1 MLFSSQLS
9 NLHASN
15 KPAIMKW
22 NMAFLMII
30 ALSLSQLSAGQASSK
45 KSDKLITITGKVL
58 NTEKKPVAGADI
70 YIDNI
75 PTNNT
80 TKGNGT
86 YKIKVSPT
94 ALKIEVR
101 SSEYGSREIAI
112 NGQTSIDF
120 IFDAPAKETQ
130 VPDSL
135 KKGGRSRGKKMNT
148 YNDIYQMIRVEVPGV
163 IVNGRSIQIQQG
175 HSFFGSSTPLFTVNG
190 VIVPSIDN
198 INPVEVKSISLLKGS
213 AASIYGVNG
222 TNGVICILLKN
233 GAEK

>member
-1 MLFSSQLS
+1 
-9 NLHASN
+9 
-15 KPAIMKW
+15 MKW
-22 NMAFLMII
+22 NISFLMII
-30 ALSLSQLSAGQASSK
+30 SLCLSQLSAGQTSSK

-58 NTEKKPVAGADI
+58 NTEKKPVEGAAI

-80 TKGNGT
+80 TKGNGM

-101 SSEYGSREIAI
+101 SSVYGSREIAI

-120 IFDAPAKETQ
+120 IFDAPFTAIKSGGNAKETL

-135 KKGGRSRGKKMNT
+135 KKGARSRGKKMNT

-163 IVNGRSIQIQQG
+163 IVSGRSIQIQQG

-190 VIVPSIDN
+190 MIVPSIDN

-222 TNGVICILLKN
+222 TNGVICIVLKN
-233 GAEK
+233 GTEK

>member
-1 MLFSSQLS
+1 
-9 NLHASN
+9 
-15 KPAIMKW
+15 MKW
-22 NMAFLMII
+22 NIPFLMII
-30 ALSLSQLSAGQASSK
+30 ALSLSLLSAGQTSSK

-58 NTEKKPVAGADI
+58 NTEKKPVAGAAI

-120 IFDAPAKETQ
+120 IFDAPKETQ

-135 KKGGRSRGKKMNT
+135 KKGARSRGKKMIT
-148 YNDIYQMIRVEVPGV
+148 YNDIYQMIRAEVPGV
-163 IVNGRSIQIQQG
+163 IVSGRSVQIQQG

-198 INPVEVKSISLLKGS
+198 VNPLEVKSISILKGS

-222 TNGVICILLKN
+222 TNGVICIVLKN
-233 GAEK
+233 GTEK

>member
-1 MLFSSQLS
+1 M
-9 NLHASN
+9 SN

-22 NMAFLMII
+22 NISFLLII
-30 ALSLSQLSAGQASSK
+30 ALSLSQLSAGQTSSK
-45 KSDKLITITGKVL
+45 KSDKLIIITGKVL
-58 NTEKKPVAGADI
+58 NTEKEPVAGAAI

-94 ALKIEVR
+94 ALKIEIR
-101 SSEYGSREIAI
+101 SSVYGSREIAI

-120 IFDAPAKETQ
+120 IFDAPFTAIKSGGNAKETQ

-135 KKGGRSRGKKMNT
+135 KKPARSRGKKMIT

-198 INPVEVKSISLLKGS
+198 VNPVEVKSISVLKGS
-213 AASIYGVNG
+213 AAAIYGVNG
-222 TNGVICILLKN
+222 TNGVICIVLKN
-233 GAEK
+233 GTEK